1 MEVQSKKV
9 QTKKVAGKLA
19 LLLVAWCFATSAGR
33 ATTLA
38 RLSLDDLARAAT
50 LIVRARCV
58 ATSSRWESG
67 TVWTFAEFDVSETFK
82 GSAPERVT
90 VRLPGGQA
98 KGFTV
103 HVEGAPRFTAG
114 EEGVLFLEKTR
125 MSDYA
130 ITAWT
135 EGTFRLHRDART
147 GRETVTQDSAALAVF
162 DPTTRQFR
170 SEGLRN
176 LPLDEFRSRV
186 TAALSRQPATP
197 PGGSR

>member
-1 MEVQSKKV
+1 VEVR
-9 QTKKVAGKLA
+9 TKKVLGKLA
-19 LLLVAWCFATSAGR
+19 MLFVAGCFATSAGR

-50 LIVRARCV
+50 LIVRARCT
-58 ATSSRWESG
+58 ATSSRWEGG

-82 GSAPERVT
+82 GSAPQRVT

-98 KGFTV
+98 KGITV

-125 MSDYA
+125 MGDYA

-135 EGTFRLHRDART
+135 EGTFRLRRDAQT
-147 GRETVTQDSAALAVF
+147 GRETVTQDSAALAIF
-162 DPTTRQFR
+162 DPATRQFR
-170 SEGLRN
+170 GEGLRN
-176 LPLDEFRSRV
+176 LSLDEFRSRL
-186 TAALSRQPATP
+186 TAALSRQPGTP
-197 PGGSR
+197 TGGSR